1 MAVGEGESGAKQR
14 NESRTPE
21 GADALGAG
29 TWLRRGFFGQKDNC
43 GGGDGLELRGGR
55 VEDWPI
61 IADRDDRE
69 VDLVILD
76 VLRLGRESVLK

>member
-1 MAVGEGESGAKQR
+1 MGEGESGAKER
-14 NESRTPE
+14 NELRTPV
-21 GADALGAG
+21 GASALGAG
-29 TWLRRGFFGQKDNC
+29 TWLRRGLFGQKDSF
-43 GGGDGLELRGGR
+43 GEGDNLVLRGGR
-55 VEDWPI
+55 VEVWPI